1 MKKQLLSIAL
11 LSAVVSGAMA
21 HEIGDKVYSNSA
33 KWKITGKNLVTNG
46 DFSDLSLTGWSAIDE
61 TVDKL
66 TTFSVLAGQGAE
78 GKNEIKVNDGQT
90 ALKNGIYQ
98 TIAIEQGGTYIV
110 SMKVMNTKA
119 AGFTDFDLT
128 GANINYI
135 NAYYNT
141 DGALATAG
149 GTNNTV
155 LSYGADGVCGG
166 YTFSFATDKFTEVN
180 FPVTAPA
187 DGQIVIDLRGL
198 AEGLEICDVTCQAA
212 EQVYDTR
219 IPEKRIAYIKSV
231 LASYD
236 FSERDN
242 YTDLDEAI
250 QEVQTMIADGTEDGY
265 ESAMENLELAWDAF
279 VTECFANVLN
289 TINTG
294 GTGNY
299 SANWDN
305 WTGKFNKMSSDAS
318 AQNAVSGWSWSTD
331 RWCHKTASANS
342 PLQIQWMRGS
352 SGDWN
357 NVATNTTTLDKGTY
371 FFGVQGAGGM
381 MTLNKNRWV
390 RSEAK
395 ECAETY
401 LFFNNDTTDM
411 FLLPTSN
418 DMASTYGNVIYKFE
432 VAEDNTPVKF
442 GIRCNI
448 GQNQV
453 AGDGFDVNF
462 YHPVLYKVLVAGE
475 LTPEQDTYLSNVQT
489 QIDALKGRITVAE
502 GYVAADQKQRPWGKE
517 NLQKGIDEAKKRLAV
532 WEAMS
537 QEDRLAT
544 LDNYSAKY
552 EASQA
557 PYYSVDGVYV
567 LKDTTYS
574 DDTEK
579 ALQNVIM
586 NAGVRY
592 INNEL
597 ISKFESY
604 NAPLLDVVALIEN
617 ANETLNNPL
626 YADGDKTTFQSK
638 ISESKAAYDAI
649 AAATTDATREDDVTR
664 LNEIVT
670 ALEAASEAFKKSA
683 EISPI
688 ATFDFEG
695 GYEKIDNE
703 GDVSYVVKSVE
714 DNLNMVFADGQLSD
728 KANDVYDYDLS
739 YQIVKS
745 KSEAINDG
753 NILVIG
759 NTANLLELTDVVAP
773 TPDDVLRIDFTM
785 YHPAWGNSA
794 GTPEV
799 LLLDAEKN
807 TIGGFRRGAWNAV
820 DYCSF
825 GDFGGKLFETDKPS
839 QLKDCFAIT
848 GGSRVDY
855 KLIFDF
861 KALTMQAS
869 VIQYKGD
876 AKTCEVSAET
886 SGETVPFGEVRN
898 LPKYFSLSGAAP
910 KMMSGRR
917 SSIDNIKIYKY
928 ASKAATSGITN
939 VDTEAA
945 EATKAVKKIENGQIV
960 IVKGGKKYT
969 VAGAQIK

>member
-46 DFSDLSLTGWSAIDE
+46 DFSDLSLSGWTAIDE

-66 TTFSVLAGQGAE
+66 TTFSVLAGQGHE

-90 ALKNGIYQ
+90 DLKNGIFQ
-98 TIAIEQGGTYIV
+98 TITIEQGGTYIV

-128 GANINYI
+128 GANTNYI

-141 DGALATAG
+141 DGARATAD
-149 GTNNTV
+149 GTN
-155 LSYGADGVCGG
+155 LSYGTDGVCGG
-166 YTFSFATDKFTEVN
+166 YTFSFTTDKFTEVN
-180 FPVTAPA
+180 FPVQAPA
-187 DGQIVIDLRGL
+187 NGQIVIDLRGL
-198 AEGLEICDVTCQAA
+198 SEGLEICDVTCQAA
-212 EQVYDTR
+212 TQIYDTR
-219 IPEKRIAYIKSV
+219 IPEKRIAYINSV
-231 LASYD
+231 IESD
-236 FSERDN
+236 VFSEDSKAG
-242 YTDLDEAI
+242 LQEAI
-250 QEVQTMIADGTEDGY
+250 AEVETLISEGADEGY
-265 ESAMENLELAWDAF
+265 DNAMENLDLAWEEF
-279 VTECFANVLN
+279 VTANFSNVLN
-289 TINTG
+289 SINTG
-294 GTGNY
+294 ASGNY

-305 WTGKFNKMSSDAS
+305 WTGKFNKLSSDAS

-331 RWCHKTASANS
+331 RWCHKTAEANS

-352 SGDWN
+352 SGTWDN
-357 NVATNTTTLDKGTY
+357 IATNTTTLDKGIY
-371 FFGVQGAGGM
+371 FFGFQGAGGM
-381 MTLNKNRWV
+381 MTLNKNRWA
-390 RSEAK
+390 RSQAK

-401 LFFNNDTTDM
+401 VFFNNDTTEM

-448 GQNQV
+448 GQGQV
-453 AGDGFDVNF
+453 AKDGFDVNLF
-462 YHPVLYKVLVAGE
+462 HPVLYKVLVAGE
-475 LTPEQDTYLSNVQT
+475 LTPEQKTYLGNVQA
-489 QIDALKGRITVAE
+489 QIDALDGRIKVAE
-502 GYVAADQKQRPWGKE
+502 GYVAADQKTRPWGKE
-517 NLQKGIDEAKKRLAV
+517 NLQKGIVESKKRFEV
-532 WEAMS
+532 WDAMS
-537 QEDRLAT
+537 EDDRLAT
-544 LDNYSAKY
+544 MDNYSAEY
-552 EASQA
+552 EATQA
-557 PYYSVDGVYV
+557 PYYVDGAYV
-567 LKDTTYS
+567 LKDTTYT
-574 DDTEK
+574 DNTEK
-579 ALQNVIM
+579 ALQNIIM

-592 INNEL
+592 INNEF
-597 ISKFESY
+597 ISIFENY
-604 NAPLLDVVALIEN
+604 NAPLLNVAAVIN
-617 ANETLNNPL
+617 TANETLENPL
-626 YADGDKTTFQSK
+626 YAEGDKTTFQSK
-638 ISESKAAYDAI
+638 ISETKTAYDAI

-664 LNEIVT
+664 LNELVDV
-670 ALEAASEAFKKSA
+670 LEAASEAFKKSA

-695 GYEKIDNE
+695 GYEKVDNE
-703 GDVSYVVKSVE
+703 GEVTYVVKSTE
-714 DNLNMVFADGQLSD
+714 NNLSMVFADGQLSD

-759 NTANLLELTDVVAP
+759 NTANLLELTDAVAP
-773 TPDDVLRIDFTM
+773 TSDDVLRIDFTM
-785 YHPAWGNSA
+785 YHPAWGNSV

-799 LLLDAEKN
+799 LLLDADKN
-807 TIGGFRRGAWNAV
+807 TIGGFRRGTWNAI

-825 GDFGGKLFETDKPS
+825 GDFSGKLFQTDKPA

-876 AKTCEVSAET
+876 VNTCEVYAET
-886 SGETVPFGEVRN
+886 AGETVPFGDVRN
-898 LPKYFSLSGAAP
+898 LPKYFSLSGVAP
-910 KMMSGRR
+910 KMLSGRR
-917 SSIDNIKIYKY
+917 SSIDNIKIYRY
-928 ASKAATSGITN
+928 ASKAAVSGITD
-939 VDTEAA
+939 VEKEAA
-945 EATKAVKKIENGQIV
+945 EASKAVKKIENGKIV

>member
-46 DFSDLSLTGWSAIDE
+46 DFSDLSLAGWTAIDE

-66 TTFSVLAGQGAE
+66 TTFAVLAGQ

-166 YTFSFATDKFTEVN
+166 YTFSFTTDKFTEVN

-198 AEGLEICDVTCQAA
+198 SEGLEICDVTCQAA

-219 IPEKRIAYIKSV
+219 IPENRIAYIESI
-231 LASYD
+231 LNSYD
-236 FSERDN
+236 FTDRDS
-242 YTDLDEAI
+242 YGDLAESIAI
-250 QEVQTMIADGTEDGY
+250 IKEMINNGEEEGYDTE
-265 ESAMENLELAWDAF
+265 MENLEGMWEPF

-352 SGDWN
+352 SGDWDN
-357 NVATNTTTLDKGTY
+357 IATNTTTLDKGTY
-371 FFGVQGAGGM
+371 YFGVQGAGGM

-418 DMASTYGNVIYKFE
+418 DMASTFGNVIYKFE

-462 YHPVLYKVLVAGE
+462 FHPVLYKVLVAGE

-544 LDNYSAKY
+544 LDNFSAKY
-552 EASQA
+552 EVTQA
-557 PYYSVDGVYV
+557 PYYVDGAYV

-592 INNEL
+592 INNEF

-604 NAPLLDVVALIEN
+604 NAPLLDVVALIDN

-649 AAATTDATREDDVTR
+649 VAATTDATREDDVTR

-670 ALEAASEAFKKSA
+670 VLEAASEAFKKSA

-703 GDVSYVVKSVE
+703 GEVSYVVKSVE

-745 KSEAINDG
+745 KSDAINDG

-759 NTANLLELTDVVAP
+759 NTVNLLELTDVVAP

-785 YHPAWGNSA
+785 YNPAWGNSV

-807 TIGGFRRGAWNAV
+807 TIGGFRRGTWNAV

-825 GDFGGKLFETDKPS
+825 GDLAGKLFETDKPS
-839 QLKDCFAIT
+839 QLKDCFAVT

-876 AKTCEVSAET
+876 ANTCEVSAET

-898 LPKYFSLSGAAP
+898 LPKYFSISGAAP
-910 KMMSGRR
+910 KMISARR
-917 SSIDNIKIYKY
+917 SSIDNIKIYRY
-928 ASKAATSGITN
+928 ASKATTSGITD
-939 VDTEAA
+939 VETETA
-945 EATKAVKKIENGQIV
+945 EASKAVKKIENGKIV

>member
-11 LSAVVSGAMA
+11 LSAFVSGAMA

-46 DFSDLSLTGWSAIDE
+46 DFSDLSLSGWSAIDE

-78 GKNEIKVNDGQT
+78 GKNEIKVNDSQT
-90 ALKNGIYQ
+90 DLKNGIYQ

-128 GANINYI
+128 GANTNYI

-141 DGALATAG
+141 DGALATTS
-149 GTNNTV
+149 GTNNTT

-166 YTFSFATDKFTEVN
+166 YTFSFTTDKFTEVN
-180 FPVTAPA
+180 FPVQAPA
-187 DGQIVIDLRGL
+187 NGQIVIDLRGL
-198 AEGLEICDVTCQAA
+198 SEGLEICDVTCQAA
-212 EQVYDTR
+212 EQIYDTR

-231 LASYD
+231 LNGYD
-236 FSERDN
+236 FSNKDS
-242 YTDLDEAI
+242 YADLEEAI
-250 QEVQTMIADGTEDGY
+250 TEVETLISDGADEGY
-265 ESAMENLELAWDAF
+265 ESAMENLNLMWDGF
-279 VTECFANVLN
+279 VTDNFSNVLN
-289 TINTG
+289 SINTG
-294 GTGNY
+294 ASGNY

-305 WTGKFNKMSSDAS
+305 WTGKFNKLSSDAS
-318 AQNAVSGWSWSTD
+318 AQNKVSGWSWSTD
-331 RWCHKTASANS
+331 RWCHKNASADT

-352 SGDWN
+352 SGTWDN
-357 NVATNTTTLDKGTY
+357 IATNTTTLDKGTY
-371 FFGVQGAGGM
+371 FFGFQGAGGM

-390 RSEAK
+390 RSQAK

-401 LFFNNDTTDM
+401 VFFNNDTTEM
-411 FLLPTSN
+411 FLLPTSD

-442 GIRCNI
+442 GIRCNL
-448 GQNQV
+448 GQGQV
-453 AGDGFDVNF
+453 IADGFDVNF
-462 YHPVLYKVLVAGE
+462 YHPVLYKVLVEGE
-475 LTPEQDTYLSNVQT
+475 LTPEQKTYLGNVQT

-502 GYVAADQKQRPWGKE
+502 GYVAADQKTRPWGKE
-517 NLQKGIDEAKKRLAV
+517 NLQKGIEESKKRLAV

-537 QEDRLAT
+537 ETDRLAT
-544 LDNYSAKY
+544 MDNFSAKY
-552 EASQA
+552 DATQA
-557 PYYSVDGVYV
+557 PYYVDDAYV
-567 LKDTTYS
+567 LKDTTYT
-574 DDTEK
+574 DNTEK

-592 INNEL
+592 INNEF
-597 ISKFESY
+597 ISVFENY
-604 NAPLLDVVALIEN
+604 NAPLQNVAAIIN
-617 ANETLNNPL
+617 TANETLENPL
-626 YADGDKTTFQSK
+626 YAGGDKTTFQNK
-638 ISESKAAYDAI
+638 ISETKKAYDAI

-664 LNEIVT
+664 LNELVNV
-670 ALEAASEAFKKSA
+670 LEAASEAFKKSA
-683 EISPI
+683 EITPI

-695 GYEKIDNE
+695 GYEKVDNE
-703 GDVSYVVKSVE
+703 GEVSYVVKSVE
-714 DNLNMVFADGQLSD
+714 NNLNMVFADGQLSD

-745 KSEAINDG
+745 KSEAVNDG

-759 NTANLLELTDVVAP
+759 NTANLLELTDAVAP
-773 TPDDVLRIDFTM
+773 TSDDVLRIDFTM
-785 YHPAWGNSA
+785 YHPAWGNSV

-799 LLLDAEKN
+799 LLLDADKN
-807 TIGGFRRGAWNAV
+807 TIGGFRRGTWNAV

-825 GDFGGKLFETDKPS
+825 GDFSGKLFQTDKPS

-855 KLIFDF
+855 KLVFDF

-876 AKTCEVSAET
+876 AKTCEVYAET
-886 SGETVPFGEVRN
+886 AGESVPFGDVKN
-898 LPKYFSLSGAAP
+898 LPKYFSLSGAAS

-917 SSIDNIKIYKY
+917 SSIDNIKIYRY
-928 ASKAATSGITN
+928 ASKAAVSGITD
-939 VDTEAA
+939 VEKEAA
-945 EATKAVKKIENGQIV
+945 EASKAVKKIENGKIV